1 MRYFDNRVIEV
12 FADRKRNGE
21 EVVKEELIN
30 YLNNQTDFIDLTNIS
45 ELFTAKKLAEIFK
58 VKRNTVSH
66 YLNQLTNEGKLVKI
80 NSRPVYYFHKGAFER
95 HYYLL
100 SSTIYRSA
108 EDVLKE
114 QPLFGKETD
123 FFSLLI
129 GHDKSLNRVIEQM
142 KMALNYPDN
151 GLPVLIT
158 GESGTG
164 KSYLVQLVY
173 QYCLENELIAEEAP
187 MVTFNCAQYA
197 NNPELLTSNLFGHVK
212 GAYTGADE
220 DKEGAFEQAD
230 GGILFLDEVHRLN
243 AEGQEKLFTYLDQGH
258 IYRMGDTGKPIQTK
272 TRLFFATTE
281 ELTSTFLTTFIRRIP
296 IQVVMPSIQE
306 RSRSERVELVYAFF
320 LNERKKIGR
329 PLRVSVQVISLL
341 TSSSFKGNIGEL
353 KNVVKVT
360 AARAY
365 TEQKNKKEVHI
376 TIYHL
381 PDSILENK
389 QQGLQTATPEEIVL
403 TENTT
408 TSQLVERYNPN
419 QKRVVATFEKLI
431 NEFQMAE
438 CRLENCDNQLKQSV
452 DHLFD
457 YLLFETDRQQKHEL
471 LVYLTQYI
479 RETFRQMES
488 AYQIKFNGNSV
499 YALSYYLFQRGS
511 GKWSP
516 EDNELQERIKEMER
530 QIEDAYPASFHYVTR
545 ILELC
550 QPKLDLDISAMDR
563 IVLSLY
569 LKKADWTK
577 KLGIP
582 KAVIVAHGYATASS
596 IANVANRFL
605 EKDIFESFDMPLDV
619 SPQRIAEE
627 ILDYS
632 ENNDI
637 SNGLVILVD
646 MGSLKEIYQY
656 FPKQITVPIAIMNNV
671 TTPLAIAVGENLQK
685 KLSLSEI
692 AERSAKQAVLD
703 WEIIY
708 PEENKTKALLT
719 TCQTGIGTAAHISH
733 LLEKSLPST
742 CGLKVLPYEF
752 QILADKKKSETVFS
766 VYDVLGIIGTDNPD
780 VEEIPYLSLEEL
792 ISGDEN
798 QKLSEWLNVVMTEE
812 ENQLFNKNV
821 IRNFSLEKVIDSVTI
836 LDTEKV
842 MKEIELFMR
851 ELELQADLTLSNAK
865 KLALYVH
872 VSCLI
877 ERLIRNIPIDSYPC
891 DEELAQCQRS
901 VFNQIRKAFSVIEN
915 DYSVTIPDSEIV
927 YIYDIVYRNVDKPTK
942 DEDF

>member
-1 MRYFDNRVIEV
+1 M
-12 FADRKRNGE
+12 
-21 EVVKEELIN
+21 KEKLIN
-30 YLNNQTDFIDLTNIS
+30 YLNNQTDFIDLTNVS

-66 YLNQLTNEGKLVKI
+66 YLNQLTNEGELVKI

-100 SSTIYRSA
+100 SSNSYRSA
-108 EDVLKE
+108 EEILKE
-114 QPLFGKETD
+114 QPLFGKEKD

-129 GHDKSLNRVIEQM
+129 GHDKSLKRVIEQI

-164 KSYLVQLVY
+164 KSYLVQLIY
-173 QYCLENELIAEEAP
+173 QYCLENELILDEAP

-197 NNPELLTSNLFGHVK
+197 NNPELLMSNLFGHVK

-220 DKEGAFEQAD
+220 DKSGAFEQAD
-230 GGILFLDEVHRLN
+230 GGILFFDEVHRLN
-243 AEGQEKLFTYLDQGH
+243 AEGQEKLFTYLDQGV
-258 IYRMGDTGKPIQTK
+258 IYRMGDTGNPRRTK

-296 IQVVMPSIQE
+296 IQITMPSIQE
-306 RSRSERVELVYAFF
+306 RSRSERIELVYAFL
-320 LNERKKIGR
+320 LNERRKINKAIRISG
-329 PLRVSVQVISLL
+329 QVIRLL

-353 KNVVKVT
+353 KNVIKVT
-360 AARAY
+360 AAKAY

-381 PDSILENK
+381 PDAILKTNNK
-389 QQGLQTATPEEIVL
+389 GLQTDTPAEILL

-408 TSQLVERYNPN
+408 TNQLVERYNPN
-419 QKRVVATFEKLI
+419 QKRAIATFEKLI
-431 NEFQMAE
+431 NEFQAYG
-438 CRLENCDNQLKQSV
+438 CKLESCESKLKQIV

-457 YLLFETDRQQKHEL
+457 YLLFETDRQQNHEL

-511 GKWSP
+511 CKWSP
-516 EDNELQERIKEMER
+516 EDNDLQELIKEMER
-530 QIEDAYPASFHYVTR
+530 QIEAAYPASYHYVMR

-550 QPKLDLDISAMDR
+550 KPKLDLDVSTMDR

-577 KLGIP
+577 KMGIP

-605 EKDIFESFDMPLDV
+605 EKDIFESFDMPLDI

-646 MGSLKEIYQY
+646 MGSLKEINQY

-671 TTPLAIAVGENLQK
+671 TTPLAITVGENLQK

-692 AERSAKQAVLD
+692 AERSTKQAVLD
-703 WEIIY
+703 WKIIY

-719 TCQTGIGTAAHISH
+719 TCQTSIGTASHISH
-733 LLEKSLPST
+733 LLENSLPST
-742 CGLKVLPYEF
+742 CKLKVLPYEF
-752 QILADKKKSETVFS
+752 QILADKKKSETIFS
-766 VYDVLGIIGTDNPD
+766 IYDVVGIIGTDNPD
-780 VEEIPYLSLEEL
+780 VKDIPYLSLEEL

-798 QKLSEWLNVVMTEE
+798 QKLSEWLDSVMTQE

-851 ELELQADLTLSNAK
+851 DLELQTDLILSNAK

-877 ERLIRNIPIDSYPC
+877 ERLIRNVPIDSYTC
-891 DEELAQCQRS
+891 NEELAQCQIS

-915 DYSVTIPDSEIV
+915 RYSVTIPDSEIV
-927 YIYDIVYRNVDKPTK
+927 YIYDIVYRNADKLRK